1 MQWKN
6 SSNLVFFGVERKLLA
21 RSAGG
26 QYGAVEALR
35 EVVLGGGL
43 VLSSVMSSGAQ
54 LQVLNGG
61 GSKGMY
67 KPVGLSYGNRQ
78 TLCKHR
84 KMLSE
89 RLGWSVD
96 DDLTKLQRE
105 QRLVLKPTLQKLKGE
120 GKVIAWRGATIVE
133 RAWVVVKLAGGGS

>member
-35 EVVLGGGL
+35 EVVSGAGL
-43 VLSSVMSSGAQ
+43 LLSSFMSPEAQ
-54 LQVLNGG
+54 LQVLNEGG
-61 GSKGMY
+61 IKL
-67 KPVGLSYGNRQ
+67 VGLTYGNRQ
-78 TLCKHR
+78 TLFKHR

-89 RLGWSVD
+89 KLGWSV
-96 DDLTKLQRE
+96 TSPSCRE
-105 QRLVLKPTLQKLKGE
+105 S
-120 GKVIAWRGATIVE
+120 RG
-133 RAWVVVKLAGGGS
+133 WC